1 MAGQRAPVSSSYRG
15 RRVGRGF
22 AVSPLRVGMVAA
34 GVLVLGLGGWG
45 VFGRH
50 SSVVPVIEADSSPI
64 RVKPDN
70 PGGMQVAGA
79 DELGDSSGGETMA
92 PAAEAPAPQ
101 ALRAQMQQA
110 APSVGAA
117 VGAAVG
123 ATPAA
128 GVPGVAPAGAPV
140 TANSVSPA
148 PALAPL
154 AVPANVPPPRRGAV
168 AGTLPPG
175 VGTAVPIG
183 APSAA
188 ARVETVRPQQ
198 SAPAPAAPAA
208 AAPAPVAASSAPAA
222 AGGGA
227 VVQLGALASEGAAQA
242 EWQKLVRAVPELSG
256 RAPIVQ
262 KTEHD
267 GRTLWRLRTGGFADV
282 ADATA
287 FCVRVRGKGGACTI
301 ASF

>member
-22 AVSPLRVGMVAA
+22 AVSPLRVGMAAA

-128 GVPGVAPAGAPV
+128 GVPTGVPV
-140 TANSVSPA
+140 TAGPVSPA

-175 VGTAVPIG
+175 AGTAVAVG

-188 ARVETVRPQQ
+188 ARVEAVRPQQ
-198 SAPAPAAPAA
+198 SAPAPAALAA
-208 AAPAPVAASSAPAA
+208 PAPAPVAAGPAPAA

-287 FCVRVRGKGGACTI
+287 FCARVRGKGGACTI